1 MSQLQW
7 REAARTILG
16 AWSYVPSIS
25 EWACNYYGLL
35 LSWTTAY
42 ITMFLPNKWF
52 SSVNTIA
59 RCSVHVRVVHPSSC
73 ECAYAYVLKINTF
86 GWRIVLY
93 LAYNY
98 IHDIMLSCSWHFIVS
113 LCMRKSPM
121 TLLVPR
127 PYHVFQRYT
136 QRWKTP
142 ALHQI
147 GTNQVCKHRSAT
159 YRWKIDDTPVPG
171 WMGRWGITLVHLYR
185 LFQAYS
191 TFRTDT
197 FQKLLSPIMENST
210 KKTGMTWLSWF
221 LELAYIAPEQE

>member
-1 MSQLQW
+1 MYIPTVFACIYTIGSTWGNTIYILFAVWYIYRRGMSQLQW
-7 REAARTILG
+7 REAAKTILG

-42 ITMFLPNKWF
+42 ITMFLPNKQF

-73 ECAYAYVLKINTF
+73 ECAYAYVLNINTF
-86 GWRIVLY
+86 GWRIILY

-147 GTNQVCKHRSAT
+147 RTNQVCKHRSTT
-159 YRWKIDDTPVPG
+159 YRWKIWWHP
-171 WMGRWGITLVHLYR
+171 H
-185 LFQAYS
+185 A
-191 TFRTDT
+191 
-197 FQKLLSPIMENST
+197 
-210 KKTGMTWLSWF
+210 WLDGEVGHYFGSF
-221 LELAYIAPEQE
+221 V